1 MLFQEERTPLVP
13 KEKENHVEWPAN
25 YFAEFKP
32 EARKAILEAR
42 REQEVD
48 ETLELLEKLFELRY
62 KQDKKGTYADQFLG
76 HFLELR
82 ITAENLDR
90 MFSERKNKK
99 TVKKCLEELQLH
111 EESEFPEELIYQEM
125 CQLTGLYIFSCSKD
139 VNYTSMIWG
148 LGKKSDAKISEK
160 INLDLERI
168 GEAIPKYLSMEEEY
182 RVMKAA
188 ILDTKKKYL

>member
-13 KEKENHVEWPAN
+13 KEKVNQGEWPAN

-42 REQEVD
+42 RAQEVD
-48 ETLELLEKLFELRY
+48 ETLELLEKLFALRY

-82 ITAENLDR
+82 ITAENLDS

-99 TVKKCLEELQLH
+99 AVKKCLEKLQLH
-111 EESEFPEELIYQEM
+111 EGSEFPEELIYQEM

-139 VNYTSMIWG
+139 VNYTSMLWG
-148 LGKKSDAKISEK
+148 LGKKSDEKISEK

>member
-1 MLFQEERTPLVP
+1 MP

-42 REQEVD
+42 RAQEVD
-48 ETLELLEKLFELRY
+48 ETLELLEKLFALRY

-76 HFLELR
+76 YFLELR
-82 ITAENLDR
+82 ITAENLDG
-90 MFSERKNKK
+90 MFSERKNNK